1 MKRSNLFLVIA
12 IIVMVFSS
20 CGSGN
25 RNRSHVAGVYS
36 NIDSTNVDAS
46 KFVTNDS
53 LYYVELEKITDL
65 NKYNCSLILRTFN
78 PRTVLVTPNNKL
90 LVVKEDSELY
100 EYLIKNYSV
109 GKNVKYR
116 D

>member
-12 IIVMVFSS
+12 IIVMVLSS
-20 CGSGN
+20 CGN
-25 RNRSHVAGVYS
+25 RKHTAGVY
-36 NIDSTNVDAS
+36 NDVKVDAS
-46 KFVTNDS
+46 KFVANDS

-65 NKYNCSLILRTFN
+65 NNYNCALILRTFN

-109 GKNVKYR
+109 GKNVRYKE
-116 D
+116 